1 MAQLAEWSLPMPEV
15 HGSNPVIGKIYIK
28 HMFTVNCIDNT
39 KIQMKRPGMVLLKTN
54 IVGPQMVEVFVK
66 WFFCCSCCF
75 PTSLSLSLSLSRAL
89 SLSCSLSLSRALS
102 LSLSVSLSL
111 SLSLG
116 LSLSLSL
123 SLSCSLVLSLNQS
136 TTFVDPWVGA
146 LV

>member
-66 WFFCCSCCF
+66 WFFCCSF

-89 SLSCSLSLSRALS
+89 SLSLSRALS
-102 LSLSVSLSL
+102 LSLS
-111 SLSLG
+111 
-116 LSLSLSL
+116 
-123 SLSCSLVLSLNQS
+123 LVLSR
-136 TTFVDPWVGA
+136 A
-146 LV
+146 LFKSKYNIC